1 MDGCILQR
9 ARPPAQPKRLTP
21 WQEYERAV
29 VVSRQWR
36 EAWERTNQQRY
47 LLVANA
53 CQQMAQE
60 WLGVAHRSHE
70 ISRSVF
76 EHEVG
81 KLAPPREPELELA

>member
-1 MDGCILQR
+1 MDHRVRHR
-9 ARPPAQPKRLTP
+9 ARPSAQSTHLTP